1 MATCFNKN
9 LPEYKAL
16 FDIYGDDIVV
26 SGLISAY
33 QKKNNTEGYPSVL
46 EAAAFR
52 RETQAAYSLK
62 KSKVVDSVYMNLHD
76 KGLIVK
82 KYGNYYIK
90 GGTEVKR
97 SANIL
102 AARAM
107 MHMNGIPKS
116 AISVTKDQY
125 GFRVTVNGALIQD
138 DIRSSKSVDGIFA
151 ITVLLEDRFP
161 NVQVEVVDETKA
173 KQIYDSIPEEYRK
186 EVKFS
191 DINSFYF
198 QGKSYLIQGRVT
210 NETAIEEMLHPLVD
224 AIKKDNAELYNGMLQ
239 ESKNNFPALYQTIM
253 ADYNESAKFTK
264 EDREVELVTQ
274 ALSRHFRKEYELT
287 GGVTKSYLQKL
298 NELVRWFANAIK
310 DLLNSF
316 AGSDLQVTVKDVNP
330 NLSLSEIADMLLT
343 DNIKF
348 NFDVEAGPVK
358 YSIQQDLASNVK
370 SLMRSGTPIQRQIIE
385 DIVLNDG
392 MNIKLV
398 KQDENG
404 NEVHYY
410 AATAGEFAGQIFDSV
425 TYSIKGEFSDDRKTE
440 NFSRL
445 FGNQFDQILED
456 IAARNSKEKAIANA
470 KALAE
475 REGVQGLTDVQLEE
489 VYVRMQDI
497 VTSLSHDGT
506 ILIPQVVI
514 GDANSS
520 VAGSIDLLAIS
531 PEGDVKIYDLKVSKY
546 EYSDRKFPVYEGSK
560 LGSDT
565 ELTTKEA
572 HAIQVN
578 SYKRIIENM
587 GYKVSGTYTINVTYT
602 PKTAE
607 DGSISMESFRL
618 SGYNSHAESS
628 QSSHVNTIVEKT
640 NDGVYK
646 NELNYVRSQE
656 FIEDEAPETQKIEDD
671 PLQQPETWLNAYNTL
686 NQFVTK
692 LYTRKEVLETF
703 TNESRKK
710 AAKSKAI
717 NALSVVLSQIE
728 TDLKGADP
736 SNPKLKVAIST
747 VLRYAEEDV
756 ETIMRYLSDAESVKE
771 DRFATV
777 LRSYQG
783 WLQSYDSLQEMS
795 DVLSSEDPVKHRLDK
810 FLSRNRTAI
819 RSVEGAYKN
828 FAKYVVANT
837 SARGEFFAQ
846 NPEELEKLVTETED
860 IGTFRRETQSPT
872 ASSDTLSVTA
882 DRIFKRK
889 LQEVRNKTKE
899 VTERAAAI
907 GNNLIEASKK
917 NGISEKDAYDFMLG
931 KDSDGKLNGRYVSR
945 VSSLYKKIY
954 KQFKEPL
961 EDESGNMLKLS
972 PLKNAADNPELAE
985 KNKKIYT
992 LKKQFRAFLQ
1002 AEKVDDSGKPIDG
1015 DYHKYSDQFKAVRS
1029 RYETWSG
1036 RQWIKRSDVTDLEYQ
1051 EYRLK
1056 YYDQVRYMKA
1066 VTIKGEPTGAVE
1078 ESVSYFVKR
1087 DHVQVRDAA
1096 ADGTKLT
1103 DERWEKIQNDSSELG
1118 RARKEFY
1125 DFFIQEYENFALQ
1138 QLPRDVRNSMLG
1150 HIGRVKNQFV
1160 TRVIK
1165 SPSEVA
1171 GNMWAHLG
1179 PNVRSMFQTSYYAKA
1194 SYNDENGD
1202 PIETAPIMF
1211 VGDLRSERRIQKL
1224 DEKIQENST
1233 LFKEKKITIDEFS
1246 KENDRLQALK
1256 NLEINKLDVN
1266 EIETD
1271 LTKNLIAFRQMSE
1284 NYESMME
1291 IEDTLLALQK
1301 TIENREYTPKGG
1313 KFRSVVSSVRGQT
1326 TKTPQKISGKDS
1338 NVAKRYKMW
1347 MKMSFYNEK
1356 AFEQTAA
1363 EKVTKKL
1370 MGYTSLTFLGFNPFS
1385 AVNNLLYGNISNMIE
1400 AAGGQFFDRSAY
1412 GSSTAEF
1419 NTQAVPGFLSA
1430 MGTAKG
1436 YYGKK
1441 RDGSKFA
1448 AAVNHFNMVRSYQS
1462 GEGRASVPE
1471 IFDFAYAMS
1480 EGGEYAI
1487 QSKVGVAILKS
1498 TMIKKNDGTEEIS
1511 VYDAFTYDNN
1521 TGEFKLM
1528 DGYELSKEQMADI
1541 SLKIY
1546 RVNEYIHG
1554 NYAPEDKM
1562 VMQNHF
1568 IGELAAQF
1576 HKWVIPG
1583 LDARFRESY
1592 HDEYLGEVEGRYRTF
1607 GRFMNYLYK
1616 TTGDIE
1622 ATKAAFTENELKNMY
1637 KVLAEIGFF
1646 LMAFTAYAIFKNLR
1660 DDADDDDE
1668 GKFTKRMLGAL
1679 QYQASR
1685 LAFSELVTYIDPTEY
1700 SRILTNPFASS
1711 RMIRDFADVAT
1722 QGGKYLYYNLADGL
1736 TDSELTKKLYYTR
1749 GSRKGQLK
1757 LKKEFYDVAPLL
1769 KQANRWVSFDT
1780 VEDFYVRQN

>member
-16 FDIYGDDIVV
+16 FEIYGDDVTV

-46 EAAAFR
+46 EAASFR

-62 KSKVVDSVYMNLHD
+62 KSKVVDSVYMNLYN
-76 KGLIVK
+76 KGLVVK
-82 KYGNYYIK
+82 KYGAYYIK

-102 AARAM
+102 AAKAM
-107 MHMNGIPKS
+107 MHMNGISKS
-116 AISVTKDQY
+116 ALSITKDQN
-125 GFRVTVNGALIQD
+125 GFRVSVNPSLIQD
-138 DIRSSKSVDGIFA
+138 EIRSSKKVDGIFA
-151 ITVLLEDRFP
+151 ITALLESRFP
-161 NVQVEVVDETKA
+161 NVEVEVLSEDKA
-173 KQIYDSIPEEYRK
+173 KELYNSIPKEYKK
-186 EVKFS
+186 EVPFS

-224 AIKKDNAELYNGMLQ
+224 AIKKDNLELYNGLLE

-253 ADYNESAKFTK
+253 ADYNDAAKFTK

-274 ALSRHFRKEYELT
+274 ALSRHFRREYELT
-287 GGVTKSYLQKL
+287 GGITKSYLEKF
-298 NELVRWFANAIK
+298 NELVKWFINSIK

-343 DNIKF
+343 DNIQF
-348 NFDVEAGPVK
+348 NFDVEAGPVR
-358 YSIQQDLASNVK
+358 YSIQQDLAANVK
-370 SLMRSGTPIQRQIIE
+370 SLMRSGTPVQRQIIQ

-398 KQDENG
+398 KKDAQG

-410 AATAGEFAGQIFDSV
+410 QATAGEFAGEVFDSV

-456 IAARNSKEKAIANA
+456 IAARNSKEKAILNA

-475 REGVQGLTDVQLEE
+475 KEGIEGLTDAQLEE

-497 VTSLSHDGT
+497 ITSLSHDGT
-506 ILIPQVVI
+506 ILIPQVVV
-514 GDANSS
+514 GDPNST
-520 VAGSIDLLAIS
+520 VAGSIDLLAVS
-531 PEGDVKIYDLKVSKY
+531 PDGDIKIYDLKVSKY
-546 EYSDRKFPVYEGSK
+546 EYSDRKFPVYEGSR
-560 LGSDT
+560 LDPAT

-607 DGSISMESFRL
+607 DGTISMESFKL

-628 QSSHVNTIVEKT
+628 QSSHVNTLVAKT
-640 NDGVYK
+640 NDGTYK
-646 NELNYVRSQE
+646 NELNYAKSKE
-656 FIEDEAPETQKIEDD
+656 FVEDDAPEVQTLEED
-671 PLQQPETWLNAYNTL
+671 PLKQPETWLNAYNTL

-728 TDLKGADP
+728 TDLKGANP
-736 SNPKLKVAIST
+736 SNPKLRVAIST
-747 VLRYAEEDV
+747 VLKYAEEDV
-756 ETIMRYLSDAESVKE
+756 ETIIKYLINPESVKE

-777 LRSYQG
+777 LRSYQS

-795 DVLSSEDPVKHRLDK
+795 DILSSEDVIKHRLDK

-828 FAKYVVANT
+828 FAKYVVSTT
-837 SARGEFFAQ
+837 SSRGEYFSQ

-872 ASSDTLSVTA
+872 ASADTLSVTA

-899 VTERAAAI
+899 VTERAAAV
-907 GNNLIEASKK
+907 GNTLIEISKK
-917 NGISEKDAYDFMLG
+917 NGIEEKDAYDFMLG
-931 KDSDGKLNGRYVSR
+931 RDSDGKLNGRYVSR
-945 VSSLYKKIY
+945 VSSLYKKMY

-972 PLKNAADNPELAE
+972 PLKNPADNPELAE

-992 LKKQFRAFLQ
+992 LRKQYRAFLQ
-1002 AEKVDDSGKPIDG
+1002 AEKTDDNGKPVDG
-1015 DYHKYSDQFKAVRS
+1015 DYHKYSDAFKAVRS

-1051 EYRLK
+1051 EFKLK

-1078 ESVSYFVKR
+1078 ENVSYFVKR
-1087 DHVQVRDAA
+1087 DYVEVRDTA

-1103 DERWEKIQNDSSELG
+1103 DERWEKIQNDNSELG

-1125 DFFIQEYENFALQ
+1125 DFFIQEYEKYALQ

-1179 PNVRSMFQTSYYAKA
+1179 PNFKSMFQTSYYAKA

-1211 VGDLRSERRIQKL
+1211 VGDLRSDRRIEKL
-1224 DEKIQENST
+1224 DEKIEENRN
-1233 LFKEKKITIDEFS
+1233 LFKEKKITVDEFS

-1256 NLEINKLDVN
+1256 NLEVNKLDVS

-1385 AVNNLLYGNISNMIE
+1385 AINNLLYGNISNMIE
-1400 AAGGQFFDRSAY
+1400 AAGGQFFDRDAY
-1412 GSSTAEF
+1412 GSAITEF

-1462 GEGRASVPE
+1462 GEGRAAVPE
-1471 IFDFAYAMS
+1471 IFDFAYALS

-1487 QSKVGVAILKS
+1487 QTKVGVAILKS
-1498 TMIKKNDGTEEIS
+1498 TMIKKEDGTDEIS
-1511 VYDAFTYDNN
+1511 VYDAFTYDEN
-1521 TGEFKLM
+1521 TGEFKLT
-1528 DGYELSKEQMADI
+1528 DGYNLTQDQIADI
-1541 SLKIY
+1541 TLKIY

-1576 HKWVIPG
+1576 HKWVVPG

-1592 HDEYLGEVEGRYRTF
+1592 HDEYLGDVEGRYRTF
-1607 GRFMNYLYK
+1607 GRFMKYLYQ
-1616 TTGDIE
+1616 TAGDIE
-1622 ATKAAFTENELKNMY
+1622 STKAAFTENELKNMY

-1646 LMAFTAYAIFKNLR
+1646 LMSFTAYAIFKNLR
-1660 DDADDDDE
+1660 DDYDEDDQ

-1685 LAFSELVTYIDPTEY
+1685 LAFSEMVTYIDPTEY

-1711 RMIRDFADVAT
+1711 RMIRDFADVVT
-1722 QGGKYLYYNLADGL
+1722 QGGKYLYYNMADGL
-1736 TDSELTKKLYYTR
+1736 TDSDLTKKLYYTR
-1749 GSRKGQLK
+1749 GSRKGELK
-1757 LKKEFYDVAPLL
+1757 LKKEFYDVTPFL